1 MSKNLCVNEVS
12 LSGKV
17 VETPKYHHTSNGC
30 EYFEFFVSSKR
41 ISDAED
47 VLPVIVAKDKL
58 EDLNIQTGDFV
69 RIKGDYRSYNNH
81 SSHKLVLYVFAKEIE
96 ICEEKNENTIQFEG
110 FICKKGNLRE
120 TPLNKKRILDLMI
133 AVNRPS
139 NKSSYIPCIA
149 WGLDEEKVAEL
160 EVGDKLRVSGRIQ
173 SREYQKV
180 LENSETETRVAYEVS
195 IKKFSKC
202 E

>member
-1 MSKNLCVNEVS
+1 MVKNLCVNEVS

-17 VETPKYHHTSNGC
+17 TEMPKYHHTSNDC

-41 ISDAED
+41 ISEAED
-47 VLPVIVAKDKL
+47 VLPVIIAKDKL
-58 EDLNIQTGDFV
+58 EDLNIQPGDFV

-81 SSHKLVLYVFAKEIE
+81 SSHKLILYVFAKEIE

-149 WGLDEEKVAEL
+149 WGLDENKVAEL
-160 EVGDKLRVSGRIQ
+160 EVGDKIRVSGRIQ

-180 LENSETETRVAYEVS
+180 LENNESETRVAYEVS